1 MQGKL
6 LEELLEEGKQ
16 KDTITYPNGKLIV
29 RVAKVGHTAKFT
41 GSNGVPGS
49 MLNFSIADLTN
60 VMMATLSDESQFNK
74 IKEGRTLQLR
84 NFLVKAKRVVL
95 SGHSKIMSASALDVP
110 DDRIEQATLLIMPT
124 SPSKT
129 LREAIASSLRDIVT
143 VQGQIIRVNI
153 TICTTEKI
161 KIGCIYLFHSI
172 IHKF

>member
-1 MQGKL
+1 
-6 LEELLEEGKQ
+6 
-16 KDTITYPNGKLIV
+16 
-29 RVAKVGHTAKFT
+29 
-41 GSNGVPGS
+41 
-49 MLNFSIADLTN
+49 
-60 VMMATLSDESQFNK
+60 MATLSDESQFNK

-153 TICTTEKI
+153 TICTTEII

>member
-41 GSNGVPGS
+41 GSNGVPFV
-49 MLNFSIADLTN
+49 NFSIADLTN

-153 TICTTEKI
+153 TICTTEII

>member
-29 RVAKVGHTAKFT
+29 RVAKVGHTAKF
-41 GSNGVPGS
+41 SNGVPGS

-129 LREAIASSLRDIVT
+129 LWEAIASSLRDIVT

-153 TICTTEKI
+153 TMCTTEII

>member
-29 RVAKVGHTAKFT
+29 RVAKVGHTAKF
-41 GSNGVPGS
+41 SNGVPGS

-153 TICTTEKI
+153 TICTTEII

>member
-74 IKEGRTLQLR
+74 IKEGRTL
-84 NFLVKAKRVVL
+84 
-95 SGHSKIMSASALDVP
+95 
-110 DDRIEQATLLIMPT
+110 
-124 SPSKT
+124 
-129 LREAIASSLRDIVT
+129 
-143 VQGQIIRVNI
+143 
-153 TICTTEKI
+153 
-161 KIGCIYLFHSI
+161 
-172 IHKF
+172 